1 MANPIVKINSER
13 IQRSAIESWT
23 EPQGKTNEITLGLV
37 SGRKIAITS
46 KTASEARKKLAMLDN
61 LTEIDDI
68 DGL

>member
-23 EPQGKTNEITLGLV
+23 EPQGKANEITLGLV
-37 SGRKIAITS
+37 SGRKIVVTS
-46 KTASEARKKLAMLDN
+46 ETASSAAAKLGVLDN
-61 LTEIDDI
+61 LTVIDDI

>member
-23 EPQGKTNEITLGLV
+23 EPPGKANEITLGLV
-37 SGRKIAITS
+37 SGRKIAIKS
-46 KTASEARKKLAMLDN
+46 ETASEARKKLAMLDN

>member
-23 EPQGKTNEITLGLV
+23 EPQGKANEITLGLV
-37 SGRKIAITS
+37 SGRKIAIKS
-46 KTASEARKKLAMLDN
+46 ETASEARKKLAMIDN